1 MRSVFEYT
9 DYRLFLKDFYT
20 EKRAANKAFSH
31 RFIAER
37 VGFKSGGHFS
47 QILSGTANISITFIE
62 KFAEFLKLNKR
73 EAAYFQHM
81 VLFNQAKNHEDKR
94 RYFEKMMSFKEAKI
108 KIVDAEQYEY
118 YDKWYYTAVREVL
131 NFYPF
136 RDNYPELAK
145 LLTPPITPTEA
156 KQAIQ
161 LLERLK
167 LIKRDD
173 SGIFRL
179 TDALITTGYGA
190 QSVCINNHIINTLDL
205 AKKAIDRFEREER
218 NFSWVAL
225 SISEEGYNAI
235 IEELRAFRRKMMS
248 IINQDEKPDR
258 AYLFNFQ
265 VIPLSKPYRKKG
277 GGE

>member
-1 MRSVFEYT
+1 MSVFEYT
-9 DYRLFLKDFYT
+9 DYRQFLRDVYS

-47 QILSGTANISITFIE
+47 QILSGTANISINFIE
-62 KFAEFLKLNKR
+62 KFAEFLKMNKR
-73 EAAYFQHM
+73 EASYFQNM
-81 VLFNQAKNHEDKR
+81 VLFSQAKSHEDQK
-94 RYFEKMMSFKEAKI
+94 RYFERMISFKEAKI
-108 KIVDAEQYEY
+108 KTVSAEQYEY
-118 YDKWYYTAVREVL
+118 YDKWYYIAVREVL

-136 RDNYPELAK
+136 KGDYPELAK
-145 LLTPPITPTEA
+145 MLNPPITPTEA
-156 KQAIQ
+156 KNAIE

-173 SGIFRL
+173 TGIYRL
-179 TDALITTGYGA
+179 TDALITTGYGV
-190 QSVCINNHIINTLDL
+190 QSVCIDNHLVNTLQI
-205 AKKAIDRFEREER
+205 AKEAIDRFKRDER

-225 SISEEGYNAI
+225 SISEKGYKNI
-235 IEELRAFRRKMMS
+235 IEELRAFRRRMMS
-248 IINQDEKPDR
+248 IVEQDENPDR

-265 VIPLSKPYRKKG
+265 VIPVSKRYRKKG